1 MTYPSVTGALAGV
14 VDVTALPPPRAITID
29 QGAHSGLVY
38 TGSALL
44 AGWAVVES
52 TGAAAFRARLFD
64 GLDAGGQELGG
75 IGSPA
80 GGASLVGG
88 GPPLA
93 RLQRGLYV
101 AADAGAFTGAVWLIP
116 LAGAV

>member
-1 MTYPSVTGALAGV
+1 MTYPSVTGDLPGAL
-14 VDVTALPPPRAITID
+14 DITALPPPRAITID
-29 QGAHSGLVY
+29 SAAHSGLVY

-64 GLDAGGQELGG
+64 GADATTQLVGGLG
-75 IGSPA
+75 SAA

-116 LAGAV
+116 LPGAV